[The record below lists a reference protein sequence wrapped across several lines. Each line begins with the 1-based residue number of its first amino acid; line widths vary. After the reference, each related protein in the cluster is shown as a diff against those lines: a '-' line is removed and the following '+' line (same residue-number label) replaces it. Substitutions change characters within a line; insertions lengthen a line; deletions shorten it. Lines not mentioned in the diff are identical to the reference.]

1 MANDVFTRI
10 DTFLNEFLTGITE
23 HIQELL
29 SLGWDYSMVYL
40 KPLLTFQMLLEELES
55 RIAYSNTKLYWF

>member
-1 MANDVFTRI
+1 
-10 DTFLNEFLTGITE
+10 TE